1 VPEFHADTLAD
12 PKAQCDGNVF
22 LVDSGYLKDQ
32 KIVKHEVL
40 HLSAFLNAQRLEIE
54 LSDGTIAHI
63 VNLHLHDLVSEELV
77 RLH

>member
-1 VPEFHADTLAD
+1 
-12 PKAQCDGNVF
+12 
-22 LVDSGYLKDQ
+22 
-32 KIVKHEVL
+32 
-40 HLSAFLNAQRLEIE
+40 